1 MPNMSKRQSNQAQQ
15 RFIED
20 VARVLLPWGVPPI
33 AARLYGYLLLCPR
46 PASLDQITD
55 DLSISKSSA
64 SVAARLLESYTLAR
78 RHPEAGTKR
87 ALYAATEDYDTMIRQ
102 QNGLLE
108 ALADQLNAGAKIASS
123 RVVSARLDEMAAF
136 YRVMRGAMEDA
147 MGRWKRRRS

>member
-1 MPNMSKRQSNQAQQ
+1 MSKRQSNQAEQ

-102 QNGLLE
+102 QNGLLK